1 MNNRPILLAG
11 IWYGVAITITLVVL
25 FFIKSSRDE
34 RGRAIIGKAMIL
46 GVFYALPF
54 VIVFGLLYCFW
65 LIGRVYLL
73 EVSDFSFYIIFIAI
87 IANSVVIYELLHGV
101 GWTVA
106 S

>member
-1 MNNRPILLAG
+1 MVWCTDYFGGLIF
-11 IWYGVAITITLVVL
+11 Y
-25 FFIKSSRDE
+25 KSSHDE

-65 LIGRVYLL
+65 LIGRAYLL
-73 EVSDFSFYIIFIAI
+73 EVSGFSFYIIFIAI
-87 IANSVVIYELLHGV
+87 IANLVVIHELLRGV
-101 GWTVA
+101 GWAVA